1 MTVEVSYW
9 SWKVNKELKIQELKD
24 HLRGTEITRN
34 YDGSSA
40 RELKPLIW
48 KNING
53 NVKVNRDSVDDCNKN
68 WSKEQGE
75 HLFHPLSPLVQRC
88 GKEKSYSWDGCK
100 KNHYPQELWSLL
112 SSASSIVYLKL
123 NWRLI
128 INWAKK
134 ASSSQFW
141 KRKKK
146 LQQIVFEKHSK
157 ILSEYPG
164 VLISHNIS

>member
-1 MTVEVSYW
+1 MTVEISYW

-75 HLFHPLSPLVQRC
+75 HLFHPLSPLVQRY

-100 KNHYPQELWSLL
+100 KIIILRNYGPCFRVLAQLCI
-112 SSASSIVYLKL
+112 SSWIGD
-123 NWRLI
+123 W
-128 INWAKK
+128 
-134 ASSSQFW
+134 
-141 KRKKK
+141 
-146 LQQIVFEKHSK
+146 
-157 ILSEYPG
+157 
-164 VLISHNIS
+164 